1 MDAPLRPARRP
12 QRSAVQDLASY
23 KADLLPPRAAGP
35 AYFARLIISQTLNAS
50 LERGKNTDCAKGEKP
65 RNAFTAQR
73 TLQALLETNIATY
86 AYGAPQRKNRE
97 S

>member
-1 MDAPLRPARRP
+1 MGAPHRPARRP
-12 QRSAVQDLASY
+12 QRGAGQNLGVY
-23 KADLLPPRAAGP
+23 KTDHLPPRAAGP
-35 AYFARLIISQTLNAS
+35 AYFSRLMIAQNLNAS
-50 LERGKNTDCAKGEKP
+50 LKRGKNTDCAKGEKP